1 MILLRFFFSSVIH
14 LEIAIPKFDFEHRSV
29 IHLRGFG
36 TFRLLRSEIKLFTD
50 SETFRL
56 MGKEHAF
63 VVSNHKSDIDWLVGW
78 LLAQVGLC
86 GFLSIYFLKEAGLR
100 MKNFKGAK
108 LEAAQEYAASAGLP
122 VPRNVLIPHT
132 KAVSEIRSF
141 VPAIYEVTV
150 AIPKSS
156 PPPTM
161 LRLFKGKSS
170 VMHVHLKRHLMKDLP
185 ETDDAVAQWFRDM
198 FVAKLTSINGRLN
211 MATFRAS
218 SSMSSSS
225 ISSSSCCRREIIRA
239 TINMPKIQNS
249 TFSLPNLTTRDLVEQ
264 LKLTNSGYT
273 NTTTTHIQKLPKS
286 PSNSPKT
293 SPKYDSKVSDRV
305 AIAKLYAIMEAVD
318 DRVEMHKNVGEQRSN
333 WNSLLLTSINAITLT
348 ASTMAG
354 IAATT
359 SASGSGP
366 LAALKLSST
375 LLYLAATGMLLIMN
389 KLQPSQL
396 AEEQRNAARLFKQI
410 REEIHTTI
418 CIGNPSNKQVKD
430 AMKKVLAL
438 DKAYPLP
445 LLGVMLDKFPKK
457 VDPATWWPQQQR
469 RQAKGLGERNDKN
482 GWDAKLED
490 EMREIVGV
498 LNRKDKE
505 DYLRLGEKALK
516 LNKIL
521 AISGPL
527 LTGLAA
533 IGSAFVGSPSHGS
546 WAVVLGVVGG
556 ALSSIVNTLEH
567 GGQIGMV
574 FEMYRSNAGFFKLME
589 ESIESNLKDREV
601 ERREN
606 GELLEMKVALQL
618 GRSLSEL
625 KDLAASSSV
634 KGEAMEEFASKLF

>member
-1 MILLRFFFSSVIH
+1 
-14 LEIAIPKFDFEHRSV
+14 
-29 IHLRGFG
+29 
-36 TFRLLRSEIKLFTD
+36 
-50 SETFRL
+50 
-56 MGKEHAF
+56 
-63 VVSNHKSDIDWLVGW
+63 
-78 LLAQVGLC
+78 
-86 GFLSIYFLKEAGLR
+86 
-100 MKNFKGAK
+100 
-108 LEAAQEYAASAGLP
+108 
-122 VPRNVLIPHT
+122 
-132 KAVSEIRSF
+132 
-141 VPAIYEVTV
+141 
-150 AIPKSS
+150 
-156 PPPTM
+156 
-161 LRLFKGKSS
+161 
-170 VMHVHLKRHLMKDLP
+170 
-185 ETDDAVAQWFRDM
+185 
-198 FVAKLTSINGRLN
+198 

-293 SPKYDSKVSDRV
+293 SPKYDSKVSDPV

-359 SASGSGP
+359 IASGTGP

-606 GELLEMKVALQL
+606 GELFEMKVALQL

-625 KDLAASSSV
+625 KDFAASSSV